1 MPNPHDFET
10 LKLRL
15 HQLSDDQL
23 KQEYLD
29 GMFKISSLADVLAD
43 VDSEKLTLRII
54 NLALK
59 LDVIQGTFLTRSVK
73 PEFQTKA
80 LSIVIKQHLPLPQKI
95 RLLGQTRLPRLI
107 PWLFKGL
114 VHQDEQV
121 NAWSAWALTQIGTA
135 AEPELLKALKHSVPK
150 VRLWATWALG
160 QIASSRSMRGLLLAL
175 NHEDA
180 QVRWRAAAALGKLGN
195 RLAVTKLREILASD
209 SDHYVR
215 GRAATAL
222 GILGGASSII
232 GLKNALD
239 DPEFYVYT
247 NAVYGL
253 ETIGDSFAIKI
264 LLQSLNHHNAD
275 VRVRAVEVLG
285 RMGDESIISKLVAKL
300 KDPSPLVR
308 AKIVEAIQD
317 KNTSIT
323 IKGLKMASQDQD
335 VYVRSW
341 ATTALDK
348 LNTDEAPTFLRTE
361 FTSQPFKNRNLPK
374 LWITS
379 RAQASEYILNQLEGA
394 NIQYLISIGSP
405 GSELPEGFEQV
416 PNRLRL
422 EFDDIDIPYND
433 PEYVLPNLKHIL
445 QALHFMKLVNPKQGD
460 LLIHC
465 QAGIS
470 RSCAIAY
477 TVCAYRLGRGKE
489 QEALAYILAV
499 QPEAIPNQWIV
510 ELADIALKRGGKLT
524 EALRQSRRTI
534 EFNI

>member
-1 MPNPHDFET
+1 MSNLYDFET

-23 KQEYLD
+23 KQEYLC
-29 GMFKISSLADVLAD
+29 GAFKIGSLADVLAD
-43 VDSEKLTLRII
+43 VDSEKLTLKII

-73 PEFQTKA
+73 PEFQAKA
-80 LSIVIKQHLPLPQKI
+80 LSIAIKQHLPLPQKI

-107 PWLFKGL
+107 PWLLKGL
-114 VHQDEQV
+114 KHDDEQV
-121 NAWSAWALTQIGTA
+121 NAWSAWALTQIGQA

-150 VRLWATWALG
+150 IRLWATWGLG
-160 QIASSRSMRGLLLAL
+160 QIGSPRSMRGLILAL
-175 NHEDA
+175 SHEDA
-180 QVRWRAAAALGKLGN
+180 QVRWRAAAALGKIGN
-195 RLAVTKLREILASD
+195 RLALTKLREILASD

-222 GILGGASSII
+222 GFLGGASSIV

-247 NAVYGL
+247 NAVYAL
-253 ETIGDSFAIKI
+253 ETIGDAFALKI
-264 LLQSLNHHNAD
+264 LVQSLNHHNSD
-275 VRVRAVEVLG
+275 VRTRAVEVLG
-285 RMGDESIISKLVAKL
+285 RREDEYILRKLVSKL
-300 KDPSPLVR
+300 KDPSALVR
-308 AKIVEAIQD
+308 AKIVEVIQA
-317 KNTSIT
+317 KNTPTT
-323 IKGLKMASQDQD
+323 IQGLKMALNDQD
-335 VYVRSW
+335 IYVRSW
-341 ATTALDK
+341 AKTALDK
-348 LNTDEAPTFLRTE
+348 LDIGETPTFLKTE
-361 FTSQPFKNRNLPK
+361 FASEHFQSGLLPK

-379 RAQASEYILNQLEGA
+379 RVQAGEYIIDKLEGA
-394 NIQYLISIGSP
+394 HIQYLISIGSP
-405 GSELPEGFEQV
+405 GSELPDGFDQV

-422 EFDDIDIPYND
+422 EFDDIDLPYND

-477 TVCAYRLGRGKE
+477 MVCAYRLGRGKE
-489 QEALAYILAV
+489 KEALAYILDV
-499 QPEAIPNQWIV
+499 QPQAIPNQWIV
-510 ELADIALKRGGKLT
+510 ELADIALKRGGRLT
-524 EALRQSRRTI
+524 QTLRQSQRKR
-534 EFNI
+534 